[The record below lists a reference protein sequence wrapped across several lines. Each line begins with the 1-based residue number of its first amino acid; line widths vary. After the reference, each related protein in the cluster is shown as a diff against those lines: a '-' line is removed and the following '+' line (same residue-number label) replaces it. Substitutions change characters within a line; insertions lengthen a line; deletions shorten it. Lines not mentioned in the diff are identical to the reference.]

1 MALSTGPSLGIS
13 PTPISPSGRSSCATN
28 NQQNIT
34 RPPRIPAIT
43 TRFAIAPP
51 PTNRPSLSLFRGF
64 FVPLHLFLRRITTH
78 LRHHFVHSSLHF
90 LGRQYFNGSRQGPD

>member
-13 PTPISPSGRSSCATN
+13 LTPISPSGRNSCATN

-34 RPPRIPAIT
+34 APPRIPAIT

-51 PTNRPSLSLFRGF
+51 LVDHLFFSEPLSLSRLDLLLQWIA
-64 FVPLHLFLRRITTH
+64 PIHLC
-78 LRHHFVHSSLHF
+78 HHFVHSLLHF
-90 LGRQYFNGSRQGPD
+90 LRCQYFNGC